1 MDFVKKCRTRL
12 LWMWFVE
19 LSLLKENLW
28 SCVGLRRTDWEFWM
42 IFFFQT
48 IRWCAQK
55 VGEFTFTG
63 LAQTPIYSESSLSEC
78 LYTRSSTITYN
89 LTNQDTF
96 TQFLCESGDTGLC
109 GTGSAIQHVNITLSK
124 LWEFLVY
131 FLIKL

>member
-1 MDFVKKCRTRL
+1 MDFVKECRTRL
-12 LWMWFVE
+12 LWMWF
-19 LSLLKENLW
+19 LSLPKKNLW
-28 SCVGLRRTDWEFWM
+28 SCVGLLRTDWEFG
-42 IFFFQT
+42 IIFFFFQT
-48 IRWCAQK
+48 IRWCAKK

-63 LAQTPIYSESSLSEC
+63 LAQTPIYSESSLLGC

-96 TQFLCESGDTGLC
+96 TQFLCESGYNGLC

>member
-19 LSLLKENLW
+19 LSLL
-28 SCVGLRRTDWEFWM
+28 RRTFGPVLAFGGQTESFEWS
-42 IFFFQT
+42 FFFQT

-63 LAQTPIYSESSLSEC
+63 LAQTPIYSESSLSGC

-109 GTGSAIQHVNITLSK
+109 GTGSAIQHVNITRSK